1 MRKMTHSET
10 SVEGPGPAAENE
22 AAVTAGI
29 SVGRRQ
35 RSVGV
40 PRVGL
45 FGRLG
50 SGNIGND
57 ASMEAILQ
65 YLRADNPDAIVDA
78 MCGGPERLRDNYG
91 IEAIP
96 LFWYQRYEHRVSG
109 PRATM
114 LKTVGKGVDII
125 RTAAWTRRHDVVIV
139 PGMGVLEATLPTRA
153 MGFPYALFLLCASGR
168 LFGTKVALVSVG
180 ANVINRRLTRWLSTS
195 AARLA
200 FYRSYRDVQSRDAMQ
215 ARGLDATRDRVYP
228 DLAFALPAV
237 PHDAGDQQAVG
248 VGVMAYYGTDDDD
261 SRQADAIYA
270 SYLENIK
277 GFIRW
282 LADHDR
288 RVRLLVGDTN
298 DSDEHVVREIL
309 ADLRAHRP
317 DLEPAQVVAY
327 PVSSF
332 ADVMRE
338 MAPVGTVVATRYH
351 NVLCA
356 LMLSK
361 PTVSLGYAAKHR
373 ALMADVG
380 LAEFCQSTNSLDVDL
395 LIEQFTELENRS
407 AQLRQTIAERNAANV
422 RLLDDQFA
430 VLSAVLFPEA
440 KRARAAAECEPAR
453 TDVP

>member
-1 MRKMTHSET
+1 MLSI
-10 SVEGPGPAAENE
+10 PGL
-22 AAVTAGI
+22 
-29 SVGRRQ
+29 S
-35 RSVGV
+35 RSVGA

-57 ASMEAILQ
+57 ASMEAVLQ
-65 YLRADNPDAIVDA
+65 YLRAEHPDAILDA
-78 MCGGPERLRDNYG
+78 MCGGPERLRDEYG
-91 IEAIP
+91 IKAIP
-96 LFWYQRYEHRVSG
+96 LFWYQSHEQRVSG
-109 PRATM
+109 VTATV
-114 LKTVGKGVDII
+114 LKAVGKGVDVV
-125 RTAAWTRRHDVVIV
+125 RTAAWVRRHDVVIV

-168 LFGTKVALVSVG
+168 VFGTKVALVSVG

-215 ARGLDATRDRVYP
+215 ARGLDASRDQVYP
-228 DLAFALPAV
+228 DLAFALPTV

-248 VGVMAYYGTDDDD
+248 VGVMAYHGTDDDD

-270 SYLENIK
+270 AYLENIK

-298 DSDEHVVREIL
+298 DSDEHVVREVL
-309 ADLRAHRP
+309 ADLRAQRP
-317 DLEPAQVVAY
+317 DLEPARVVAC

-338 MAPVGTVVATRYH
+338 MAPAGTVVATRYH

-356 LMLSK
+356 LMLAK
-361 PTVSLGYAAKHR
+361 PTVSLGYAAKHH
-373 ALMADVG
+373 ALMADMG
-380 LAEFCQSTNSLDVDL
+380 LAEFCQSTSSLDVDL
-395 LIEQFTELENRS
+395 LIEQFTELEKCS
-407 AQLRQTIAERNAANV
+407 AQLRQKIAECNAANV

-430 VLSAVLFPEA
+430 VLSAVLFPGA
-440 KRARAAAECEPAR
+440 KQARAAAECEPAR
-453 TDVP
+453 TDAP